1 MDQSSALNRKELK
14 NLKIKSTIPVINNFD
29 PDTIVF
35 IFSSRKL
42 PSVKI
47 KLLSKGLLTTKFEMF
62 DMFAVKQHF
71 PA

>member
-29 PDTIVF
+29 PDGIVF
-35 IFSSRKL
+35 IFPSRKL

-47 KLLSKGLLTTKFEMF
+47 KLLPKGLLTTKFEMF